1 MIYWFSGTGN
11 SLQVARLIS
20 EGVHLEMKSMCEG
33 QPGEQELV
41 RDRQLG
47 FVFPVYGWRMPNVV
61 SRFLEN
67 LPVCPPGYD
76 GYVFAVLTCG
86 DDIGRADRLVRKA
99 LVGKGWPVWAI
110 FSVQMRNT
118 YVCLPGFDVDSKEVV
133 ERKRAWLDG
142 DMFEELVS
150 AIRSFMPSLADDVHP
165 GAFPN
170 LKTYVLGP
178 LFHRWLTHPKHFKVS
193 DSCSGCGRCAQVCP
207 LHNITQDA
215 DSRPVWDTHCAHCL
229 ACYHVCPHH
238 AIGYGPFT
246 RGKGQVKLIR

>member
-11 SLQVARLIS
+11 SLHMARLIS
-20 EGVHLEMKSMCEG
+20 EGTHTELKSMCEG
-33 QPGEQELV
+33 QPDVQELV

-76 GYVFAVLTCG
+76 GYVFVVLTCG
-86 DDIGRADRLVRKA
+86 DDIGRADRLARKA
-99 LVGKGWPVWAI
+99 LVRKGWPVWAI
-110 FSVQMRNT
+110 FSIQMRNT
-118 YVCLPGFDVDSKEVV
+118 YVCLPGFDVDSKDVE
-133 ERKRAWLDG
+133 ERKLAWLDG
-142 DMFEELVS
+142 DMFEEIVS
-150 AIRSFMPSLADDVHP
+150 AIRCHMPSLADDVWP

-178 LFHRWLTHPKHFKVS
+178 LFHRWLTNPKHFKVTVA
-193 DSCSGCGRCAQVCP
+193 CNGCGRCAQVCP
-207 LHNITQDA
+207 LHNITQNA
-215 DSRPVWDTHCAHCL
+215 DHRPVWSTHCAHCL
-229 ACYHVCPHH
+229 ACYHACPRH

-246 RGKGQVKLIR
+246 RGKGQVKVNR